1 MSLHDRRRWEPYVK
15 WLYYH
20 FDIVGIDR
28 VQGVFLQALVQLVVL
43 LEEWMEEEFLEE
55 GILPTK
61 GHLKGKGHLLYVLSP
76 L

>member
-1 MSLHDRRRWEPYVK
+1 M
-15 WLYYH
+15 
-20 FDIVGIDR
+20 GID
-28 VQGVFLQALVQLVVL
+28 QEQWVFLQVLVQPVVL
-43 LEEWMEEEFLEE
+43 LEEWMVEEFLEE

>member
-1 MSLHDRRRWEPYVK
+1 
-15 WLYYH
+15 LYYH

-28 VQGVFLQALVQLVVL
+28 EQGVFLQVSVQPVVQ
-43 LEEWMEEEFLEE
+43 LEEWMVEEFLEE

-61 GHLKGKGHLLYVLSP
+61 GHLKGKGHLMYVLSP